1 MERNWLIMSA
11 FILKCYMK
19 AFGHKNI
26 LWQNYRCFSFE
37 CPPASFLPPPSYSL
51 TLFSKV
57 CTPATETLA
66 NQSSSLPPPCTV
78 IIASYHQPVL
88 PWNKSLHSPY
98 SEQLAFATQ
107 VEGGLL
113 PQDGFIWAWS
123 LSGILNLEQISK
135 RERQNWFISVMAS
148 WQNHPLVP
156 VI

>member
-1 MERNWLIMSA
+1 MSA
-11 FILKCYMK
+11 FILKCYMN

-37 CPPASFLPPPSYSL
+37 CPPASFLPPSSYSL

-57 CTPATETLA
+57 CTPARETLA

-78 IIASYHQPVL
+78 IIASYHQPTL

-107 VEGGLL
+107 VEGFCPKMGSFGLDL
-113 PQDGFIWAWS
+113 S
-123 LSGILNLEQISK
+123 LE
-135 RERQNWFISVMAS
+135 F
-148 WQNHPLVP
+148 
-156 VI
+156 